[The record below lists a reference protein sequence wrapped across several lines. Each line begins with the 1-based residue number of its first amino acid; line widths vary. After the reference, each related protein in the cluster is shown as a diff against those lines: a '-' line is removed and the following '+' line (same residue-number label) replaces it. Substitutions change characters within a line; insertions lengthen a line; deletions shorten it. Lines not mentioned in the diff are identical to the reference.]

1 MRGPPGGVRAAEPN
15 SPRGA
20 GGGRA
25 PLGLELRP
33 WEGNPHS
40 PPAPGGGGR
49 GGDVPLLP
57 PQARGCRL
65 APRVRATRT
74 RAGCCPG
81 FLSPPL
87 CPQMGLLQLTELSR
101 APVSYVTWRECR
113 QRDG

>member
-40 PPAPGGGGR
+40 PRAPGGGGER
-49 GGDVPLLP
+49 RRRAPPPTAGAGLQARSPGEGYPDPCGLLP
-57 PQARGCRL
+57 GLPVPPALPSDGFAAADRTQPSPCVVRDL
-65 APRVRATRT
+65 A
-74 RAGCCPG
+74 
-81 FLSPPL
+81 
-87 CPQMGLLQLTELSR
+87 
-101 APVSYVTWRECR
+101 
-113 QRDG
+113 